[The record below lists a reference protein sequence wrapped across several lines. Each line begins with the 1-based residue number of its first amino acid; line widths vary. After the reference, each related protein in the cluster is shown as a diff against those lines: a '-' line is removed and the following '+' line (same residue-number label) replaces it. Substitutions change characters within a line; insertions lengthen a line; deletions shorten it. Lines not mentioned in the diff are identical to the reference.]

1 MMKKTMCASLLA
13 SLGLLA
19 GCATDGPAT
28 DGEAVRAI
36 FASQAA
42 PAQPRVEGGLDARA
56 AVAGYANYQQSYVTP
71 TAQDNASAFG
81 NK

>member
-1 MMKKTMCASLLA
+1 MKTIPFASLLA
-13 SLGLLA
+13 SLSLLA

-28 DGEAVRAI
+28 NGDSVRAI
-36 FASQAA
+36 FASQAV
-42 PAQPRVEGGLDARA
+42 PAQPRMDRGLDARA

-71 TAQDNASAFG
+71 AAQDSASAFG

>member
-1 MMKKTMCASLLA
+1 MKTLLSASLLA

-28 DGEAVRAI
+28 NGDSVRAML
-36 FASQAA
+36 ASQTI
-42 PAQPRVEGGLDARA
+42 PSQPRVERGADGRA

-71 TAQDNASAFG
+71 AAQSNASAFG
-81 NK
+81 DK